1 MQLCMQIFKPLH
13 ITVTMMDIAN
23 PLSLS
28 SVDSVRNDSDDE
40 EIITAMGGAITFVS
54 AYQQSQHASDL
65 NDMDQN
71 GCQPRKKHRGL
82 IFCSSRW
89 KFHYS

>member
-1 MQLCMQIFKPLH
+1 M
-13 ITVTMMDIAN
+13 VTTMDIVN
-23 PLSLS
+23 PFSLS
-28 SVDSVRNDSDDE
+28 FVDSAHDDLDDE

-71 GCQPRKKHRGL
+71 GCQRRKKHHGL
-82 IFCSSRW
+82 LICLSR
-89 KFHYS
+89 